1 MSDDGQGIA
10 LSSAGYGALI
20 GLVYSYLCGASVG
33 PAVGR
38 RSLRTGQLGAAA
50 VGGAL
55 TMGLY
60 GAGGGLFIQADRKQ
74 SSGDKDEG
82 VREENC
88 AIGILAGMLLAVL
101 FSALAGDS
109 ASRYSRDQ
117 RVLGFSSM
125 TALGGLFGGLIG
137 YYWSSG
143 DSSSNGNGSSSSDP
157 DWGFVLVMLAA
168 FTGVGYVLGGEKA
181 AGWGAFVGFVAGA
194 VVLLAMSWAKNDD
207 SDPPAGGKKQVAF
220 KK

>member
-60 GAGGGLFIQADRKQ
+60 GAGVGLFIQADRKQ

-143 DSSSNGNGSSSSDP
+143 DSSSNGSSSSDP
-157 DWGFVLVMLAA
+157 DWGFVLAMLVF
-168 FTGVGYVLGGEKA
+168 FTVLGYFLGGEKA
-181 AGWGAFVGFVAGA
+181 TNAGLGFLAG
-194 VVLLAMSWAKNDD
+194 VIVLLAMSWAKNDD